1 MEPPAPGAANTGG
14 DLEMTSPVERQPI
27 GTRRRAATRLGRVI
41 VLAAVGVVLAS
52 GAVTAT
58 APTTWHRLNIYSDPP
73 EHERFMC
80 IAGDTWTC
88 RYDKLPDPR
97 LGLSWD
103 QTRGTFTG
111 SDATGSWVCPSW
123 FPGDACDAADTV
135 ISGVSTFVFPRASG
149 GFSVDQSL
157 LVSDDG
163 RLWISWEGGTP
174 FVCPWE
180 PSFATALVADE
191 SCTFAP

>member
-1 MEPPAPGAANTGG
+1 MEPPAPGAATTGG

-111 SDATGSWVCPSW
+111 SDAT
-123 FPGDACDAADTV
+123 
-135 ISGVSTFVFPRASG
+135 
-149 GFSVDQSL
+149 
-157 LVSDDG
+157 
-163 RLWISWEGGTP
+163 
-174 FVCPWE
+174 
-180 PSFATALVADE
+180 
-191 SCTFAP
+191 